1 MRKYSGWILAVL
13 ICALAGIAGHY
24 MYSLEF
30 TEYVFTGNT
39 SKYTDEELKSLIFA
53 TKQEHNP
60 IYYAL
65 FADKDREIPFI
76 AKYDVD
82 ITWPDKV
89 KVSVYGKN
97 VIGYVYYKDFYF
109 YFDKDGMVAE
119 CSSFDKMEGAVLV
132 EGLEFGQM
140 VLYEKLPTEN
150 EETFTLILSLT
161 KMLKK
166 NEVNVDKLE
175 FDKELNIILHIGSIE
190 VLLGKDEYLDEKIT
204 KVKDLLPTVSQYAGT
219 LNMTD
224 YKEGT
229 DDFWFR
235 KKDIKY

>member
-1 MRKYSGWILAVL
+1 MKRYSRWILAII
-13 ICALAGIAGHY
+13 ICIAVGIAGHY
-24 MYSLEF
+24 MYSLRF
-30 TEYVFTGNT
+30 NEYVFTGNT
-39 SKYTDEELKSLIFA
+39 SKYTDEELKKLIFA
-53 TKQEHNP
+53 TELEQNP
-60 IYYAL
+60 IYYMF
-65 FADKDREIPFI
+65 FAEKDREIPFI

-109 YFDKDGMVAE
+109 YFDKDGIVAE
-119 CSSFDKMEGAVLV
+119 CSSSDKIEGAILV

-140 VLYEKLPTEN
+140 VLYEKLPTDN

-166 NEVNVDKLE
+166 SEINVDKLE
-175 FDKELNIILHIGSIE
+175 FDKELNIMLHIGNVE
-190 VLLGKDEYLDEKIT
+190 VMLGKDEYLDEKIT
-204 KVKDLLPTVSQYAGT
+204 KVKDLLPTVSGYAGT
-219 LNMTD
+219 LYMAD

-229 DDFWFR
+229 DNFWFR
-235 KKDIKY
+235 KK

>member
-1 MRKYSGWILAVL
+1 MKRYSRWIMAIV
-13 ICALAGIAGHY
+13 ICIAAGIAGHY
-24 MYSLEF
+24 MYSLRF
-30 TEYVFTGNT
+30 NEYVFTGNT
-39 SKYTDEELKSLIFA
+39 SKYTDEELKNLIFA
-53 TKQEHNP
+53 TEPERNP
-60 IYYAL
+60 IYYML

-82 ITWPDKV
+82 ITLPDKV

-109 YFDKDGMVAE
+109 YFDKDGIVAE
-119 CSSFDKMEGAVLV
+119 CSSFDRMEGAILV

-140 VLYEKLPTEN
+140 VLYEKLPAKN
-150 EETFTLILSLT
+150 EKTFTLILSLT

-166 NEVNVDKLE
+166 NEINVDKLE
-175 FDKELNIILHIGSIE
+175 FDKELNIILHIGNVE

-204 KVKDLLPTVSQYAGT
+204 KVKDLLPTVSKYSGT
-219 LNMTD
+219 LNMAD

-229 DDFWFR
+229 DNFWFR
-235 KKDIKY
+235 KKQ